1 MDRSDMARE
10 VVDWFTMNGKHIP
23 IFEGESKQDAINR
36 SVADVNEDKRAVD
49 MAKNKQVAD
58 KLNGKI
64 SITSGKDA
72 IANLDAMEVG
82 TPVKLKLAKD
92 LDYKQAIYT
101 GKGDVQGRATYN
113 FFDGEGVDGT
123 FGLSGKY
130 ISNNADIK
138 LKLNDNNVE
147 STASLLK
154 KLRDR

>member
-1 MDRSDMARE
+1 MKE
-10 VVDWFTMNGKHIP
+10 PTGWITINGKHVP
-23 IFEGESKQDAINR
+23 LFEGESAQDAYNR
-36 SVADVNEDKRAVD
+36 VVASNNEDKKAVD

-58 KLNGKI
+58 ELNGKV

-72 IANLDAMEVG
+72 IANLEAMNVG

-123 FGLSGKY
+123 FGLSGRY

-147 STASLLK
+147 ATAGLLK
-154 KLRDR
+154 KLRDREA